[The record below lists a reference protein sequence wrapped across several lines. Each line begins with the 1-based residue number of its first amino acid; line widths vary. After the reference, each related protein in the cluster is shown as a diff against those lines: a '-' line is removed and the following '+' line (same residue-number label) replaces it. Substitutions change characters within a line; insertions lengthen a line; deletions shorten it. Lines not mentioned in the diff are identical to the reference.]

1 LNLRLVTQTYR
12 EKKENADSIVAVRA
26 GQQRTEACAY
36 QSGRAP
42 PSQDGNARH
51 AYPSESGWFSRIPG
65 EQGRQVEGY
74 QGEGKLM
81 RLTLNESEVIAILT
95 ALNVRAHALSQII
108 TNTNP
113 VDVTPDYLQK
123 MQAKRAEISNLY
135 TRLIKLR

>member
-1 LNLRLVTQTYR
+1 
-12 EKKENADSIVAVRA
+12 
-26 GQQRTEACAY
+26 
-36 QSGRAP
+36 
-42 PSQDGNARH
+42 
-51 AYPSESGWFSRIPG
+51 
-65 EQGRQVEGY
+65 
-74 QGEGKLM
+74 M

-135 TRLIKLR
+135 TRVVKLR